1 MAPYGEPLGQSAAST
16 LSGGSPAFL
25 CYIYS
30 RCMEITYD
38 ETKRQQALVG
48 RGLDFADAME
58 VFRGWHM
65 TLPDTRM
72 DYGEDRFAT
81 FGFLAGR
88 LVVVVWTKRGNSRR
102 VISMRKANDREKA
115 RFGK

>member
-1 MAPYGEPLGQSAAST
+1 
-16 LSGGSPAFL
+16 
-25 CYIYS
+25 
-30 RCMEITYD
+30 MEITYD